1 MSRWRRGST
10 GSPHLCKAKTLP
22 DACGDFNTQVDGIN
36 PGATGQDFG
45 GKEGEE
51 GEAEG
56 GQGPWGKLEEGR
68 YPYT

>member
-1 MSRWRRGST
+1 M
-10 GSPHLCKAKTLP
+10 
-22 DACGDFNTQVDGIN
+22 DGIN
-36 PGATGQDFG
+36 PGATGQGVG